1 MKNVVE
7 LEAFI
12 MRLLT
17 IFVMLVFLQ
26 IASGCS
32 DKLNEIKEAALEI
45 DATAEKAAKAI
56 SLDAHTIRAVE
67 LDHNN
72 KTFTINDLFIT
83 ILRDV
88 QWEYDEIDTIQSL
101 KVNGKW
107 QESLFE
113 GYINSEIQK
122 SGLDENGNVTIELEF
137 INGQINPESTSF
149 SMTLNNKTIVEENG
163 EKAYIYLL
171 DYYTS
176 L

>member
-1 MKNVVE
+1 
-7 LEAFI
+7 

-56 SLDAHTIRAVE
+56 SLDAHTIRAME
-67 LDHNN
+67 LDFNN
-72 KTFTINDLFIT
+72 ETFTINDLFKT

-101 KVNGKW
+101 KVKGRW
-107 QESLFE
+107 QEPLFE
-113 GYINSEIQK
+113 NYINSNLQK
-122 SGLDENGNVTIELEF
+122 SELEKNGNVTIILEF
-137 INGQINPESTSF
+137 IDGQINPESTSF
-149 SMTLNNKTIVEENG
+149 YMTLDNDTIVEEKG
-163 EKAYIYLL
+163 EEAYFYLL
-171 DYYTS
+171 DFYTS